1 MNVFFPPFFF
11 FLRFKNVCESQGL
24 MNVFFI
30 INIDIQMSGGMF
42 LLFVCFN
49 MLFFFI
55 TFSVKK

>member
-1 MNVFFPPFFF
+1 
-11 FLRFKNVCESQGL
+11 

-42 LLFVCFN
+42 LLFVWLS

-55 TFSVKK
+55 TFSVKR